1 MMGVLEGALVLGVGA
16 VALGMALCA
25 VRLFKGPSVADRVLA
40 LDTLYLN
47 AVALIVML
55 GMLWGSRLWFEAAL
69 LVAMLGFVSTV
80 ALGRYICRGDV
91 VE

>member
-1 MMGVLEGALVLGVGA
+1 MNVLNGALQLSMVA
-16 VALGMALCA
+16 VALSMALCA
-25 VRLFKGPSVADRVLA
+25 WRLFRGPSSADRVLA

-47 AVALIVML
+47 AVALIVLL
-55 GMLWGSRLWFEAAL
+55 GMWRGNALWFEAAL

-80 ALGRYICRGDV
+80 AVGRFISRGDV

>member
-1 MMGVLEGALVLGVGA
+1 MMGVLEGALMLGVGA
-16 VALGMALCA
+16 VALVMALCA
-25 VRLFKGPSVADRVLA
+25 VRLFRGPSVADRVLA

-55 GMLWGSRLWFEAAL
+55 GMLWGNRLWFEAAL

-80 ALGRYICRGDV
+80 ALGRYIGRGDV

>member
-1 MMGVLEGALVLGVGA
+1 MMGVLEGALMLGVGA

-25 VRLFKGPSVADRVLA
+25 VRLFRGPSVTDRVLA

-80 ALGRYICRGDV
+80 ALGRYIGRGDV

>member
-1 MMGVLEGALVLGVGA
+1 MMGVLEGALMLGVGA
-16 VALGMALCA
+16 VALGMGLCA
-25 VRLFKGPSVADRVLA
+25 VRLFRGPSVADRVLA

-55 GMLWGSRLWFEAAL
+55 GMLWGNRLWFEAAL

-80 ALGRYICRGDV
+80 ALGRYIGRGDV

>member
-1 MMGVLEGALVLGVGA
+1 MGVLEWALQVGICA
-16 VALGMALCA
+16 VTLAMALCA
-25 VRLFKGPSVADRVLA
+25 VRLFRGPSVPDRVLA

-47 AVALIVML
+47 AVALTVLL
-55 GMLWGSRLWFEAAL
+55 GMWWGNTLWFEAAV

-80 ALGRYICRGDV
+80 ALGRYISRGDV

>member
-1 MMGVLEGALVLGVGA
+1 
-16 VALGMALCA
+16 MALCA
-25 VRLFKGPSVADRVLA
+25 VRLFRGPSVADRVLA

-80 ALGRYICRGDV
+80 ALGRYIGRGDV

>member
-1 MMGVLEGALVLGVGA
+1 MMGVLGGALMLGVGA
-16 VALGMALCA
+16 VALGMPLCA

-55 GMLWGSRLWFEAAL
+55 GMLWGNRLWFEAAL

-80 ALGRYICRGDV
+80 ALGRYIGRGDV

>member
-1 MMGVLEGALVLGVGA
+1 MMGVLEGALMLGVGA

-80 ALGRYICRGDV
+80 ALGRYIGRGDV

>member
-80 ALGRYICRGDV
+80 ALGRYIGRGDV

>member
-1 MMGVLEGALVLGVGA
+1 MGVLEWALQVGLCA
-16 VALGMALCA
+16 VALAMALCA
-25 VRLFKGPSVADRVLA
+25 VRLFRGPSVPDRVLA

-47 AVALIVML
+47 AVALTVLL
-55 GMLWGSRLWFEAAL
+55 GMWWGNTLWFEAAV

-80 ALGRYICRGDV
+80 ALGRYISRGDV

>member
-1 MMGVLEGALVLGVGA
+1 MMGVLEGALILGVGA

-25 VRLFKGPSVADRVLA
+25 VRLFRGPSVADRVLA

-55 GMLWGSRLWFEAAL
+55 GMLWGNRLWFEAAL

-80 ALGRYICRGDV
+80 ALGRYIGRGDV

>member
-1 MMGVLEGALVLGVGA
+1 MIAAAIAIAGGAICLAIALTLYRLAVGPDA
-16 VALGMALCA
+16 T
-25 VRLFKGPSVADRVLA
+25 DRVLA

-55 GMLWGSRLWFEAAL
+55 GMLWGNRLWFEAAL

-80 ALGRYICRGDV
+80 ALGRYIGRGDV

>member
-1 MMGVLEGALVLGVGA
+1 MMGVLEGALMLSVGA

-25 VRLFKGPSVADRVLA
+25 VRLFRGPSVADRVLA

-55 GMLWGSRLWFEAAL
+55 GMLWGNRLWFEAAL

-80 ALGRYICRGDV
+80 ALGRYIGRGDV

>member
-1 MMGVLEGALVLGVGA
+1 MGVLEWALQVSLCA
-16 VALGMALCA
+16 VTLAMALCA
-25 VRLFKGPSVADRVLA
+25 VRLFRGPSVADRVLA

-55 GMLWGSRLWFEAAL
+55 GMLWGNRLWFEAAL

-80 ALGRYICRGDV
+80 ALGRYIGRGDV

>member
-1 MMGVLEGALVLGVGA
+1 MMGVLEGALMLGVGA
-16 VALGMALCA
+16 VVLGMALCA

-55 GMLWGSRLWFEAAL
+55 GMLWGNRLWFEAAL

-80 ALGRYICRGDV
+80 ALGRYIGRGDV

>member
-1 MMGVLEGALVLGVGA
+1 MMGVLEGALMLGVGA
-16 VALGMALCA
+16 VALGMTLCA
-25 VRLFKGPSVADRVLA
+25 VRLFRGPSVADRVLA

-55 GMLWGSRLWFEAAL
+55 GMLWGNRLWFEAAL

-80 ALGRYICRGDV
+80 ALGRYIGRGDV

>member
-1 MMGVLEGALVLGVGA
+1 M
-16 VALGMALCA
+16 
-25 VRLFKGPSVADRVLA
+25 RLFRGPSVADRVLA

-55 GMLWGSRLWFEAAL
+55 GMLWGNRLWFEAAL

-80 ALGRYICRGDV
+80 ALGRYIGRGDV